1 MQDNNFRFMPIEPIL
16 SKTDAANRN
25 HTGQLFSPHSKIWQV
40 DREMALLLAGGRA
53 LLLQLAHPKVAA
65 GVSQYS
71 RFQQN
76 PLARL
81 QRTMTAMWS
90 IGFDESAKAY
100 AALERVGNIHKH
112 VHGFVPANEATPR
125 DTSYDARDP
134 QLLMW
139 VHATLI
145 DSAIVA
151 YDLFVKPL
159 SLQEKARYYEDSK
172 KLTDLFDIPNDMV
185 PQSLGEFARYFN
197 DMLQGNTL
205 AVGPVARSL
214 AHDIV
219 YPKPWI
225 LRPLAP
231 LFRVVT
237 AGLLPE
243 RLRNAYGLKWNRS
256 RENIFWLF
264 ARLFRLLLPLIP
276 GPVRIVPNAR
286 AAEKRLGFPKRASRF
301 SQERRA

>member
-1 MQDNNFRFMPIEPIL
+1 MP
-16 SKTDAANRN
+16 SHTDAANRD
-25 HTGQLFSPHSKIWQV
+25 HTGQLFSPHSMIWQV

-65 GVSQYS
+65 GVAQYS
-71 RFQQN
+71 RFQLN

-81 QRTMTAMWS
+81 QSTMSAMWS

-100 AALERVGNIHKH
+100 ATLERVGNIHKR
-112 VHGFVPANEATPR
+112 VHGTVEDHEAVAR
-125 DTSYDARDP
+125 GISYDARDP

-145 DSAIVA
+145 DSAMVA

-159 SLQEKARYYEDSK
+159 SLQEKARYYEESK
-172 KLTDLFDIPNDMV
+172 KLAELFDIPNAIV
-185 PQSLGEFARYFN
+185 PRSLGEFSAYF
-197 DMLQGNTL
+197 DKMIQGNTI
-205 AVGPVARSL
+205 AVGPTARSL

-219 YPKPWI
+219 YPTPWI
-225 LRPLAP
+225 LRPAAP

-243 RLRNAYGLKWNRS
+243 RLRSAYGLKWNGP
-256 RENIFWLF
+256 REKVFWLF
-264 ARLFRLLLPLIP
+264 ARLFRLLLPFIP

-286 AAEKRLGFPKRASRF
+286 AAEKRLGLS
-301 SQERRA
+301 

>member
-1 MQDNNFRFMPIEPIL
+1 MSSQ
-16 SKTDAANRN
+16 TDAANRDY
-25 HTGQLFSPHSKIWQV
+25 TGQLFSPHSIIWQV

-65 GVSQYS
+65 GVAQYS

-81 QRTMTAMWS
+81 QRTMSAMWS
-90 IGFDESAKAY
+90 IGFDESATAY
-100 AALERVGNIHKH
+100 GALKRVGNIHKQ
-112 VHGFVPANEATPR
+112 VHGSVPAGEAVPPATR
-125 DTSYDARDP
+125 YDARDP

-145 DSAIVA
+145 DSAIMA

-159 SLQEKARYYEDSK
+159 SIQEKARYYEESK
-172 KLTDLFDIPNDMV
+172 KLAELFDIPYAVV
-185 PQSLGEFARYFN
+185 PRSLAEFSAYF
-197 DMLQGNTL
+197 DEMIQGNTI
-205 AVGPVARSL
+205 AVGPTARSL

-219 YPKPWI
+219 YPTPWI
-225 LRPLAP
+225 LRPAAP

-243 RLRNAYGLKWNRS
+243 RLRSAYDLQWNGP
-256 RENIFWLF
+256 REKVFWLF

-286 AAEKRLGFPKRASRF
+286 AAEKRLGLS
-301 SQERRA
+301 

>member
-1 MQDNNFRFMPIEPIL
+1 
-16 SKTDAANRN
+16 
-25 HTGQLFSPHSKIWQV
+25 
-40 DREMALLLAGGRA
+40 MALLLAGGRA

-65 GVSQYS
+65 GVAQYS
-71 RFQQN
+71 RFQQD

-81 QRTMTAMWS
+81 QRTMSAMWS

-100 AALERVGNIHKH
+100 GALERVGNIHKR
-112 VHGFVPANEATPR
+112 VHGTIEDHEAVAR
-125 DTSYDARDP
+125 GTSYDARDP

-145 DSAIVA
+145 DSAIMA

-159 SLQEKARYYEDSK
+159 SLEEKARYYEDSK
-172 KLTDLFDIPNDMV
+172 TLAELFDIPDEVV
-185 PQSLGEFARYFN
+185 PQSLAEFSAYF
-197 DMLQGNTL
+197 DKMLQGNTL
-205 AVGPVARSL
+205 AVGPAARSL

-219 YPKPWI
+219 YPTPWI
-225 LRPLAP
+225 LRPAAP

-243 RLRNAYGLKWNRS
+243 KLRSAYGLKWNRP
-256 RENIFWLF
+256 RKKVFWLF

-276 GPVRIVPNAR
+276 GPVRIVPSAR
-286 AAEKRLGFPKRASRF
+286 AAEKRLGLS
-301 SQERRA
+301 

>member
-1 MQDNNFRFMPIEPIL
+1 
-16 SKTDAANRN
+16 
-25 HTGQLFSPHSKIWQV
+25 
-40 DREMALLLAGGRA
+40 MALLLAGGRA

-65 GVSQYS
+65 GVAHYS

-81 QRTMTAMWS
+81 QRTMSAMWS

-100 AALERVGNIHKH
+100 AALERVGNIHMR
-112 VHGFVPANEATPR
+112 VHGTVEDHEAVARGTP
-125 DTSYDARDP
+125 YDARDP

-159 SLQEKARYYEDSK
+159 SLAEKARYYEDSK
-172 KLTDLFDIPNDMV
+172 KLAELFDIPNAIV
-185 PQSLGEFARYFN
+185 PRSLDEFSAYF
-197 DMLQGNTL
+197 DEMIQGNTI
-205 AVGPVARSL
+205 AVGPAARSL

-219 YPKPWI
+219 YPSPWI
-225 LRPLAP
+225 LRPAAP

-243 RLRNAYGLKWNRS
+243 RLRSAYGLKWNR
-256 RENIFWLF
+256 RTEKIFWLF

-286 AAEKRLGFPKRASRF
+286 AAEKRLGLSKTASRF
-301 SQERRA
+301 SPARRA

>member
-1 MQDNNFRFMPIEPIL
+1 MP
-16 SKTDAANRN
+16 SQTDAANRN
-25 HTGQLFSPHSKIWQV
+25 HTGQLFSPYSKIWQV

-65 GVSQYS
+65 GVAQYS

-112 VHGFVPANEATPR
+112 VHGFVQTDEATPR
-125 DTSYDARDP
+125 GTPYDARDP

-139 VHATLI
+139 VLATLI
-145 DSAIVA
+145 DSAMVA

-159 SLQEKARYYEDSK
+159 SHQEKARYYEESK
-172 KLTDLFDIPNDMV
+172 KLAELFDIPHEVV
-185 PQSLGEFARYFN
+185 PRSLSEFSAYF
-197 DMLQGNTL
+197 DEMLEGNTI
-205 AVGPVARSL
+205 AVGPTARSL

-219 YPKPWI
+219 YPGPWI
-225 LRPLAP
+225 LRPAAP

-243 RLRNAYGLKWNRS
+243 RLRGAYSLKWNRP
-256 RENIFWLF
+256 REKLFRLF

-276 GPVRIVPNAR
+276 GPVRVVPNAR
-286 AAEKRLGFPKRASRF
+286 AAEKRLRLS
-301 SQERRA
+301 

>member
-1 MQDNNFRFMPIEPIL
+1 MP
-16 SKTDAANRN
+16 SQTDAANRN
-25 HTGQLFSPHSKIWQV
+25 RTGQLFSPHSKIWQV

-65 GVSQYS
+65 GVALYS

-81 QRTMTAMWS
+81 QRTMSAMWS

-100 AALERVGNIHKH
+100 ATLEQVGNIHKH
-112 VHGFVPANEATPR
+112 VHGSVEADEAVARGTP
-125 DTSYDARDP
+125 YDARDS

-139 VHATLI
+139 VHATLV
-145 DSAIVA
+145 DSAIIA

-159 SLQEKARYYEDSK
+159 SLQEKARYYEESK
-172 KLTDLFDIPNDMV
+172 KLAELFDIPNEVV
-185 PQSLGEFARYFN
+185 PRSLGEFSAYF
-197 DMLQGNTL
+197 DKMLQGNTI
-205 AVGPVARSL
+205 AVGPTARSL
-214 AHDIV
+214 ARDIV
-219 YPKPWI
+219 YPRPWI
-225 LRPLAP
+225 LRPAAP

-243 RLRNAYGLKWNRS
+243 RLRSAYGLKWNRP
-256 RENIFWLF
+256 RETVFWLF
-264 ARLFRLLLPLIP
+264 ARLFRLLLPLMP

-286 AAEKRLGFPKRASRF
+286 AAEKRLGLS
-301 SQERRA
+301 

>member
-1 MQDNNFRFMPIEPIL
+1 MP
-16 SKTDAANRN
+16 SQTDAANRN
-25 HTGQLFSPHSKIWQV
+25 YTGQLFSPHSIIWQV

-65 GVSQYS
+65 GVAQYS
-71 RFQQN
+71 RFQQD

-81 QRTMTAMWS
+81 QRTMSAMWS
-90 IGFDESAKAY
+90 IGFDESATAY
-100 AALERVGNIHKH
+100 GALKRVGNIHKQ
-112 VHGFVPANEATPR
+112 VHGSVPAGEAVPPATR
-125 DTSYDARDP
+125 YDARDP

-145 DSAIVA
+145 DSAIMA

-159 SLQEKARYYEDSK
+159 SIQEKARYYEESK
-172 KLTDLFDIPNDMV
+172 KLAELFDIPYAIV
-185 PQSLGEFARYFN
+185 PRSLAEFSAYF
-197 DMLQGNTL
+197 DEMIQGNTI
-205 AVGPVARSL
+205 AVGPTARSL

-219 YPKPWI
+219 YPTPWI
-225 LRPLAP
+225 LRPAAP

-243 RLRNAYGLKWNRS
+243 RLRSAYGLKWNGP
-256 RENIFWLF
+256 REKVFWLF

-286 AAEKRLGFPKRASRF
+286 AAEKRLGLS
-301 SQERRA
+301 

>member
-1 MQDNNFRFMPIEPIL
+1 
-16 SKTDAANRN
+16 
-25 HTGQLFSPHSKIWQV
+25 
-40 DREMALLLAGGRA
+40 MALLLAGGRA

-65 GVSQYS
+65 GVAQYS
-71 RFQQN
+71 RFQQD

-81 QRTMTAMWS
+81 QRTMSAMWS
-90 IGFDESAKAY
+90 IGFDESATAY
-100 AALERVGNIHKH
+100 GALKRVGNVHKQ
-112 VHGFVPANEATPR
+112 VHGSVPAGEAVPPTTR
-125 DTSYDARDP
+125 YDARDP

-145 DSAIVA
+145 DSAIMA

-159 SLQEKARYYEDSK
+159 SIQEKARYYEESK
-172 KLTDLFDIPNDMV
+172 KLAELFDIPYAIV
-185 PQSLGEFARYFN
+185 PRSLAEFSAYF
-197 DMLQGNTL
+197 DEMIQGNTI
-205 AVGPVARSL
+205 AVGPTARSL

-219 YPKPWI
+219 YPTPWI
-225 LRPLAP
+225 LRPAAP

-243 RLRNAYGLKWNRS
+243 RLRSAYGLKWNGP
-256 RENIFWLF
+256 REKVFWLF

-286 AAEKRLGFPKRASRF
+286 AAEKRLGLS
-301 SQERRA
+301 

>member
-1 MQDNNFRFMPIEPIL
+1 MPDQTGAI
-16 SKTDAANRN
+16 NRN
-25 HTGQLFSPHSKIWQV
+25 YTGQLFSPHSIIWQV

-65 GVSQYS
+65 GVAHYS

-81 QRTMTAMWS
+81 QRTMSAMWS
-90 IGFDESAKAY
+90 LGFDESAKAY

-112 VHGFVPANEATPR
+112 VHGFVETGEAVPPGTP
-125 DTSYDARDP
+125 YNARDP

-139 VHATLI
+139 VHATLV
-145 DSAIVA
+145 DSAILA

-159 SLQEKARYYEDSK
+159 SHQERARYYEESK
-172 KLTDLFDIPNDMV
+172 KLAELFDIPNEVV
-185 PQSLGEFARYFN
+185 PRSLAEFSAYF
-197 DMLQGNTL
+197 DEMLQGNTL
-205 AVGPVARSL
+205 AVGPTARFL
-214 AHDIV
+214 AQDIV
-219 YPKPWI
+219 YPRPWI
-225 LRPLAP
+225 LRPAAP

-243 RLRNAYGLKWNRS
+243 RLRTAYGLKWNRP
-256 RENIFWLF
+256 RERVFWLF

-286 AAEKRLGFPKRASRF
+286 AAEKRLGLSKPANRF
-301 SQERRA
+301 SQARRA

>member
-1 MQDNNFRFMPIEPIL
+1 MP
-16 SKTDAANRN
+16 SKTDTADAKNA
-25 HTGQLFSPHSKIWQV
+25 GQLFSPHSKIWQV

-65 GVSQYS
+65 GVAQYS

-81 QRTMTAMWS
+81 QRTMSAMWS
-90 IGFDESAKAY
+90 IGFDESEKAY
-100 AALERVGNIHKH
+100 AALARVAGVHKH
-112 VHGFVPANEATPR
+112 VHGSVQSGEPIACGSA
-125 DTSYDARDP
+125 YDARDP

-139 VHATLI
+139 VHATLV

-159 SLQEKARYYEDSK
+159 SAEEKFRYYEESK
-172 KLTDLFDIPNDMV
+172 RLAELFEIPQEVV
-185 PQSLGEFARYFN
+185 PESLRDFSDYLDE
-197 DMLQGNTL
+197 MISGNTL
-205 AVGPVARSL
+205 AVGPAARSL

-219 YPKPWI
+219 YPRPLI
-225 LRPLAP
+225 LRPAAP

-243 RLRNAYGLKWNRS
+243 RLRTAYGLKWNPCRKQ
-256 RENIFWLF
+256 IFWLF
-264 ARLFRLLLPLIP
+264 ANLFRHLLPFVP
-276 GPVRIVPNAR
+276 TVVRIVPEAR
-286 AAEKRLGFPKRASRF
+286 AAERRLHLG
-301 SQERRA
+301 

>member
-1 MQDNNFRFMPIEPIL
+1 
-16 SKTDAANRN
+16 
-25 HTGQLFSPHSKIWQV
+25 
-40 DREMALLLAGGRA
+40 MALLLAGGRA

-65 GVSQYS
+65 GVAQYS

-81 QRTMTAMWS
+81 QRTMSAMWS

-100 AALERVGNIHKH
+100 ATLERVGNIHKR
-112 VHGFVPANEATPR
+112 VHGTVEDHEAVAR
-125 DTSYDARDP
+125 GTSYDARDP

-159 SLQEKARYYEDSK
+159 SLQEKARYYEESK
-172 KLTDLFDIPNDMV
+172 KLAELFDIPNAIV
-185 PQSLGEFARYFN
+185 PRSLGEFSAYF
-197 DMLQGNTL
+197 DKMIQGNTI
-205 AVGPVARSL
+205 AVGPAARSL

-219 YPKPWI
+219 YPTPWI
-225 LRPLAP
+225 LRPAAP

-243 RLRNAYGLKWNRS
+243 RLRSAYGLKWNGP
-256 RENIFWLF
+256 REKVFWLF

-286 AAEKRLGFPKRASRF
+286 AAEKRLGLS
-301 SQERRA
+301 

>member
-1 MQDNNFRFMPIEPIL
+1 
-16 SKTDAANRN
+16 
-25 HTGQLFSPHSKIWQV
+25 
-40 DREMALLLAGGRA
+40 MALLLAGGRA

-65 GVSQYS
+65 GVAHYS

-81 QRTMTAMWS
+81 QRTMSAMWS

-100 AALERVGNIHKH
+100 GALKRVGNIHKQ
-112 VHGFVPANEATPR
+112 VHGSVHAGEAVPPGTR
-125 DTSYDARDP
+125 YDARDP

-139 VHATLI
+139 VHATLV
-145 DSAIVA
+145 DSAIMA

-159 SLQEKARYYEDSK
+159 SLEEKARYYEDSK
-172 KLTDLFDIPNDMV
+172 KLAELFDIPNEVV
-185 PQSLGEFARYFN
+185 PQSLAEFRVYFDN
-197 DMLQGNTL
+197 MLQGNTL
-205 AVGPVARSL
+205 AVGPTARFL

-219 YPKPWI
+219 YPRPWI
-225 LRPLAP
+225 LRPAAP

-243 RLRNAYGLKWNRS
+243 RLRSAYGLRWNR
-256 RENIFWLF
+256 RTQKVFWLF

-276 GPVRIVPNAR
+276 APVRIVPNAR
-286 AAEKRLGFPKRASRF
+286 AAEKRLGLS
-301 SQERRA
+301 

>member
-1 MQDNNFRFMPIEPIL
+1 
-16 SKTDAANRN
+16 
-25 HTGQLFSPHSKIWQV
+25 
-40 DREMALLLAGGRA
+40 MALLLAGGRA

-65 GVSQYS
+65 GVAQYS
-71 RFQQN
+71 RFQQD

-81 QRTMTAMWS
+81 QRTMSAMWS

-100 AALERVGNIHKH
+100 AALERVGNIHKQ
-112 VHGFVPANEATPR
+112 VHGFVQADEALPRGTP
-125 DTSYDARDP
+125 YNARDP

-145 DSAIVA
+145 DSAITA

-159 SLQEKARYYEDSK
+159 SLGERARYYEESK
-172 KLTDLFDIPNDMV
+172 RLAELFDIPNEVV
-185 PQSLGEFARYFN
+185 PRSLAEFTAYF
-197 DMLQGNTL
+197 DEMLQGNTL
-205 AVGPVARSL
+205 AVGPTARFL

-219 YPKPWI
+219 YPRPWI
-225 LRPLAP
+225 LRPAAP

-243 RLRNAYGLKWNRS
+243 RLRSAYGLEWNRR
-256 RENIFWLF
+256 RENVFWLF

-286 AAEKRLGFPKRASRF
+286 AAEKRLGLSKPANRF
-301 SQERRA
+301 SPARRA